1 MNFSFLGNIADGL
14 RDLFSS
20 LMFFVPHYKTQPGE
34 VEMEGEIK
42 KCELSGLF
50 FLGYVV
56 RGVITIDETNEDK
69 TN

>member
-34 VEMEGEIK
+34 VEIDGVFK
-42 KCELSGLF
+42 KCELSGVF

-56 RGVITIDETNEDK
+56 RGTITIDETNEDK
-69 TN
+69 TR